1 MGPAR
6 MRRIQVPFHGMAGA
20 AVSNKATAG
29 GAAKEFVSVYA
40 CPFIIGPGDEARF
53 NLNGFLNFNS
63 FRL

>member
-1 MGPAR
+1 
-6 MRRIQVPFHGMAGA
+6 MAGA